1 MLDIAEKKTLNSHK
15 LTQNYVMV
23 ATQILAGN
31 FKLSLMNPSEKNGP
45 SNLDQTSVSVVL
57 F

>member
-31 FKLSLMNPSEKNGP
+31 FKLSLMNPLEKNGP